1 MRLNQPANFVID
13 TSNFKY
19 LCGELRQTYEPLT
32 HKVRPRSEEE
42 ISEIAA
48 RCWASWPPSGLC
60 FDVFGFVNQILSLE
74 GVEYVV
80 PSQRHPKGRPAIKFF
95 NRSFDQ
101 DDPAFVKFAKP
112 GRSPY
117 VTLNVDRNVWEAA
130 KRRESFAIQ
139 VLAHEVGHILLHD
152 HVAHA
157 FSTDQHRQKLF
168 EGTSLEDW
176 AEWQAIIF
184 AGHLL
189 IPNWIARK
197 LTSID
202 VLSAATNTTEGLARE
217 RLTAVSKLK
226 RPLQTKT
233 EFCIDC
239 NDFIDFGYYHGN
251 RCSKCRAR
259 EDFLQSLSKQR
270 EV

>member
-1 MRLNQPANFVID
+1 MEALLAAAD
-13 TSNFKY
+13 SAM
-19 LCGELRQTYEPLT
+19 PLD

-42 ISEIAA
+42 IAEIAA
-48 RCWASWPPSGLC
+48 RCWASWPPRGFS
-60 FDVFGFVNQILSLE
+60 FDVFGFVTQILSLE
-74 GVEYVV
+74 GVEYVM
-80 PSQRHPKGRPAIKFF
+80 PNQRHPKGRPAIKFF

-117 VTLNVDRNVWEAA
+117 VSLHTDRAIWA
-130 KRRESFAIQ
+130 KAKQNESFALQ

-168 EGTSLEDW
+168 EGTSSEDW
-176 AEWQAIIF
+176 AEWQAITF

-189 IPNWIARK
+189 IPNSIVRK
-197 LTSID
+197 FSSVD
-202 VLSAATNTTEGLARE
+202 VLSAATNTTESLARQ
-217 RLTAVSKLK
+217 RITAVAKLK
-226 RPLQTKT
+226 KPLQTKT

-239 NDFIDFGYYHGN
+239 NDFIDFGYYQSD

-259 EDFLQSLSKQR
+259 ESFLLSLSR
-270 EV
+270 